1 MPRRAEDRHSMLVAF
16 LVFVLIFAVER
27 CVYVGDRDLCIHT
40 VLVQGGGNRVLY
52 RVAAATWM

>member
-1 MPRRAEDRHSMLVAF
+1 MLVAF